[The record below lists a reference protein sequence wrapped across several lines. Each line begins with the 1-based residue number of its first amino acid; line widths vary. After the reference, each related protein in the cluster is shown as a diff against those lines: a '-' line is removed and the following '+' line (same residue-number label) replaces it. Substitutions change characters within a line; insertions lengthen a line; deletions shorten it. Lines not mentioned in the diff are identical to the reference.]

1 MVDNTQKPQTVDE
14 WLQLNPDVDDAFIT
28 QLRDASRKPG
38 FSLDNVDNDY
48 QAFLKQKE
56 TQALQIANGDLSQ
69 ASFDEIHSAWDVL
82 KSAEEGKSAQ
92 NLVDARRKMQ
102 DFAEQKVEEFS
113 KDVQDLKDNPDEQAM
128 FDMAVHMPEVSE
140 WLAIS
145 NDVQAKNTDDSK
157 KQRNQNLEKS
167 MNAFY
172 KNLDEEYGLNDLP
185 SAEQIKN
192 NAATLDDIEKSF
204 GPFAKDGQGKLAHP
218 EFEQMDAFFDKLE
231 IDNSAQDVDKVHKD
245 DYKAQIIETSMAMAK
260 TNLSIDKDFANLSK
274 EEQQKRLAQETLNNM
289 ESLVLT
295 ALVQQKAEDIAEA
308 KNTEEAIKQLNKE
321 SEEFVNR
328 YPHLKNI
335 VENGKNHSKLRQA
348 IEFSYL
354 NTVLKLHGY
363 FDSDL
368 TMDFVGKSFKA
379 SSRNQGVDDKSLDDP
394 HVFFEKSLQDKD
406 FKPVLSNRVAIANLA
421 VASSGLEALSKRIA
435 QKTGANVLW
444 KNAKALD
451 TKLKEAY
458 PKAYPVMKGMVTTLS
473 ISTGLGPV
481 GLVAY
486 SGVKTYQ
493 AVKKSIDNYR
503 QNRQEGQSYFK
514 YLAKNPRELVGIAQ
528 AAAGATLTTL
538 GVGGALFSAENMGL
552 AGHLMNGDMGIG
564 QSLASAGGN
573 LFDNMKNAVTHPVE
587 TAKNVGNAALE
598 ALKNPQKLA
607 RMGVA
612 VGAGLAKSAISIGEA
627 LKAKGDDRKKLFK
640 KARSEFVAGL
650 TGAGIGLG
658 LSSLMGGVS
667 HGDDAN
673 AADHTNTADQT
684 NTADSHSPEVK
695 VGTYH
700 DKPIGPEEYQGDV
713 DKAASTDHD
722 AFEKEAMN
730 KAADE
735 AEAQEKATQQQ
746 NDQHQPT
753 AKGGADNQPEQND
766 EINKQNDNRTI
777 ADEQSAPVLSHDAN
791 MPMYSQLR
799 ELSLDLEKA
808 YAETGNIGQALNKV
822 LHEAPEI
829 GMTEEQIKNASQI
842 MQDRLQFYGV
852 DNESSPQDIENA
864 IGRLK
869 LSMDRAATLEERDIL
884 QQNLDGQVPQ
894 PHSEMPS
901 HSQMRELS
909 LDLEKAYEETGNIGQ
924 ALNKVLHEAPEI
936 GMTEEQAMKASQIM
950 QDSLRSYGIVE
961 GEYSHQDVEK
971 AIERLQHETAREAAL
986 EEREI
991 LQQNQHQ
998 PNSQYQAKIDELRA
1012 CSAAQ
1017 HSELGSE
1024 HTSTDRAQQVQN
1036 LRGTGNGNE
1045 LPKIDPTKVTK
1056 SFTVDELA
1064 RAARALKDRGNG

>member
-1 MVDNTQKPQTVDE
+1 MVDNTRKPQTVDE

-92 NLVDARRKMQ
+92 NLVDAKYKMQ

-231 IDNSAQDVDKVHKD
+231 INNSAQDVDKVHKD

-295 ALVQQKAEDIAEA
+295 ALVQQKTEDVA
-308 KNTEEAIKQLNKE
+308 
-321 SEEFVNR
+321 
-328 YPHLKNI
+328 
-335 VENGKNHSKLRQA
+335 HSKDTKEALKK
-348 IEFSYL
+348 L
-354 NTVLKLHGY
+354 N
-363 FDSDL
+363 
-368 TMDFVGKSFKA
+368 DFQD
-379 SSRNQGVDDKSLDDP
+379 NP
-394 HVFFEKSLQDKD
+394 HKFFEKSVQDKN
-406 FKPVLSNRVAIANLA
+406 FKPVLSNRVAVANLA
-421 VASSGLEALSKRIA
+421 VASSGLEALSKRIT
-435 QKTGANVLW
+435 QKTGANVLR
-444 KNAKALD
+444 KKAKALD

-458 PKAYPVMKGMVTTLS
+458 PKAYPVMKGMVTTFA
-473 ISTGLGPV
+473 ISTGLGPT
-481 GLVAY
+481 GLVVY

-493 AVKKSIDNYR
+493 AVKKSVDNYR
-503 QNRQEGQSYFK
+503 KNRQEGQSYFK

-552 AGHLMNGDMGIG
+552 AGHLMNGDMGMG
-564 QSLASAGGN
+564 QSLASVGSN
-573 LFDNMKNAVTHPVE
+573 LVDNMKNAVTHPVD

-598 ALKNPQKLA
+598 ALKNPKRWA

-627 LKAKGDDRKKLFK
+627 LKAKGDDRKQLFK

-650 TGAGIGLG
+650 AGAGIGLG
-658 LSSLMGGVS
+658 LSSLMGAES
-667 HGDDAN
+667 HGDETN
-673 AADHTNTADQT
+673 AADG
-684 NTADSHSPEVK
+684 HSPEVK

-753 AKGGADNQPEQND
+753 AKGGADNQQAKSNAEVDQKPSAKVTETV
-766 EINKQNDNRTI
+766 EKQDVVQPQHTP
-777 ADEQSAPVLSHDAN
+777 DVQVHSG
-791 MPMYSQLR
+791 MPL
-799 ELSLDLEKA
+799 
-808 YAETGNIGQALNKV
+808 
-822 LHEAPEI
+822 
-829 GMTEEQIKNASQI
+829 
-842 MQDRLQFYGV
+842 
-852 DNESSPQDIENA
+852 
-864 IGRLK
+864 
-869 LSMDRAATLEERDIL
+869 
-884 QQNLDGQVPQ
+884 
-894 PHSEMPS
+894 

-909 LDLEKAYEETGNIGQ
+909 LDLEKAYEETGNIGV
-924 ALNKVLHEAPEI
+924 ALNKVLNAASEI
-936 GMTEEQAMKASQIM
+936 GMSDEQIVKASQIM
-950 QDSLRSYGIVE
+950 QESLRSYGVE

-998 PNSQYQAKIDELRA
+998 PNSQYQAKFDELRA
-1012 CSAAQ
+1012 RSAAQ

-1045 LPKIDPTKVTK
+1045 LPKIDQTKVTK

-1064 RAARALKDRGNG
+1064 RAAKALKNKENG

>member
-1 MVDNTQKPQTVDE
+1 MVDNTRKPQTVDE

-69 ASFDEIHSAWDVL
+69 ASFDEIHSAWRVL
-82 KSAEEGKSAQ
+82 ESVEEGKSAQ
-92 NLVDARRKMQ
+92 NLVDAKYKMQ
-102 DFAEQKVEEFS
+102 EFAEQKVEEFAQR
-113 KDVQDLKDNPDEQAM
+113 VQNLKDNPDEQAM

-204 GPFAKDGQGKLAHP
+204 GPFAKDGQGKLVHP

-245 DYKAQIIETSMAMAK
+245 DYKAQIMETSMAMAK

-295 ALVQQKAEDIAEA
+295 ALVQQKTEDVA
-308 KNTEEAIKQLNKE
+308 
-321 SEEFVNR
+321 
-328 YPHLKNI
+328 
-335 VENGKNHSKLRQA
+335 HSKDTKEALKK
-348 IEFSYL
+348 L
-354 NTVLKLHGY
+354 N
-363 FDSDL
+363 
-368 TMDFVGKSFKA
+368 DFQD
-379 SSRNQGVDDKSLDDP
+379 NP
-394 HVFFEKSLQDKD
+394 HKFFEKSVQDKN
-406 FKPVLSNRVAIANLA
+406 FKPVLSNRVAVANLA

-435 QKTGANVLW
+435 QKTGAKVLW
-444 KNAKALD
+444 KKAKALD

-458 PKAYPVMKGMVTTLS
+458 PKAYLVMKGMVTTFA
-473 ISTGLGPV
+473 ISAGLGPT
-481 GLVAY
+481 GLVVY

-493 AVKKSIDNYR
+493 AVKKSVDNYR
-503 QNRQEGQSYFK
+503 KNRQEGQSYFG

-552 AGHLMNGDMGIG
+552 AGHLMNGDMGMG
-564 QSLASAGGN
+564 QSLASVGSN
-573 LFDNMKNAVTHPVE
+573 LVDNMKNAVTHPVD

-627 LKAKGDDRKKLFK
+627 LKAKGDDRKQLFK

-650 TGAGIGLG
+650 AGAGIGLG
-658 LSSLMGGVS
+658 LSSLMGAES
-667 HGDDAN
+667 HGDEAN
-673 AADHTNTADQT
+673 AADG
-684 NTADSHSPEVK
+684 HSPEVK

-735 AEAQEKATQQQ
+735 AETETVEKQDVVQP
-746 NDQHQPT
+746 QHTPDVQVHS
-753 AKGGADNQPEQND
+753 G
-766 EINKQNDNRTI
+766 
-777 ADEQSAPVLSHDAN
+777 
-791 MPMYSQLR
+791 MPL
-799 ELSLDLEKA
+799 
-808 YAETGNIGQALNKV
+808 
-822 LHEAPEI
+822 
-829 GMTEEQIKNASQI
+829 
-842 MQDRLQFYGV
+842 
-852 DNESSPQDIENA
+852 
-864 IGRLK
+864 
-869 LSMDRAATLEERDIL
+869 
-884 QQNLDGQVPQ
+884 
-894 PHSEMPS
+894 

-909 LDLEKAYEETGNIGQ
+909 LDLEKAYEETGNIGV
-924 ALNKVLHEAPEI
+924 ALNKVLNAASEI
-936 GMTEEQAMKASQIM
+936 GMSDEQIVKASQIM
-950 QDSLRSYGIVE
+950 QESLRSYGVE

-998 PNSQYQAKIDELRA
+998 PNSQYQAKFDELRA
-1012 CSAAQ
+1012 RSAAQ

-1056 SFTVDELA
+1056 SLSSDFVEKWT
-1064 RAARALKDRGNG
+1064 RQHNSNQGNG

>member
-1 MVDNTQKPQTVDE
+1 
-14 WLQLNPDVDDAFIT
+14 
-28 QLRDASRKPG
+28 
-38 FSLDNVDNDY
+38 
-48 QAFLKQKE
+48 
-56 TQALQIANGDLSQ
+56 
-69 ASFDEIHSAWDVL
+69 
-82 KSAEEGKSAQ
+82 
-92 NLVDARRKMQ
+92 
-102 DFAEQKVEEFS
+102 
-113 KDVQDLKDNPDEQAM
+113 
-128 FDMAVHMPEVSE
+128 MPEVSE

-204 GPFAKDGQGKLAHP
+204 GPFAKDGQGKLVHP

-295 ALVQQKAEDIAEA
+295 ALVQQKTEDVA
-308 KNTEEAIKQLNKE
+308 
-321 SEEFVNR
+321 
-328 YPHLKNI
+328 
-335 VENGKNHSKLRQA
+335 HSKDTKEALKK
-348 IEFSYL
+348 L
-354 NTVLKLHGY
+354 N
-363 FDSDL
+363 
-368 TMDFVGKSFKA
+368 DFQD
-379 SSRNQGVDDKSLDDP
+379 NP
-394 HVFFEKSLQDKD
+394 HKFFEKSVQDKN
-406 FKPVLSNRVAIANLA
+406 FKPVISNRVAVANLA

-435 QKTGANVLW
+435 QKTGANVLR
-444 KNAKALD
+444 KKAKALD

-458 PKAYPVMKGMVTTLS
+458 PKAYPMMKGMVTTFA
-473 ISTGLGPV
+473 ISAGLGPT
-481 GLVAY
+481 GLVVY

-493 AVKKSIDNYR
+493 AVKKSVDNYR
-503 QNRQEGQSYFK
+503 KNRQEGQSYFK

-552 AGHLMNGDMGIG
+552 AGHLMNGDMGMG
-564 QSLASAGGN
+564 QSLASVGSN
-573 LFDNMKNAVTHPVE
+573 LVDNMKNAVTHPVD

-598 ALKNPQKLA
+598 ALKNPKRLA

-627 LKAKGDDRKKLFK
+627 LKAKGDDRKQLFK

-650 TGAGIGLG
+650 AGAGIGLG
-658 LSSLMGGVS
+658 LSSLMGAES
-667 HGDDAN
+667 HGDEAN
-673 AADHTNTADQT
+673 AADG
-684 NTADSHSPEVK
+684 HSPEVK
-695 VGTYH
+695 IGTYH

-753 AKGGADNQPEQND
+753 AKGGADNQQAKSNAEVDQKPSAKVTETV
-766 EINKQNDNRTI
+766 EKQDVVQPQHTP
-777 ADEQSAPVLSHDAN
+777 DVQVHSG
-791 MPMYSQLR
+791 MPL
-799 ELSLDLEKA
+799 
-808 YAETGNIGQALNKV
+808 
-822 LHEAPEI
+822 
-829 GMTEEQIKNASQI
+829 
-842 MQDRLQFYGV
+842 
-852 DNESSPQDIENA
+852 
-864 IGRLK
+864 
-869 LSMDRAATLEERDIL
+869 
-884 QQNLDGQVPQ
+884 
-894 PHSEMPS
+894 

-909 LDLEKAYEETGNIGQ
+909 LDLEKAYEETGNIGV
-924 ALNKVLHEAPEI
+924 ALNKVLNAASEI
-936 GMTEEQAMKASQIM
+936 GMSDEQIVKASQIM
-950 QDSLRSYGIVE
+950 QESLRSYGVE

-998 PNSQYQAKIDELRA
+998 PNSQYQAKFDELRA
-1012 CSAAQ
+1012 RSAAQ
-1017 HSELGSE
+1017 HSEQGSE

-1064 RAARALKDRGNG
+1064 RATKVLKDKGNG

>member
-1 MVDNTQKPQTVDE
+1 MVDNTRKPQTVDE

-56 TQALQIANGDLSQ
+56 TQALQFANGDLSQ

-92 NLVDARRKMQ
+92 NLVDAKYKMQ
-102 DFAEQKVEEFS
+102 EFAEQKVEEFS

-295 ALVQQKAEDIAEA
+295 ALVQQKTEDVA
-308 KNTEEAIKQLNKE
+308 
-321 SEEFVNR
+321 
-328 YPHLKNI
+328 
-335 VENGKNHSKLRQA
+335 HSKDTKEALKK
-348 IEFSYL
+348 L
-354 NTVLKLHGY
+354 N
-363 FDSDL
+363 
-368 TMDFVGKSFKA
+368 DFQD
-379 SSRNQGVDDKSLDDP
+379 NP
-394 HVFFEKSLQDKD
+394 HKFFEKSVQDKN
-406 FKPVLSNRVAIANLA
+406 FKPVISNRVAVANLA

-444 KNAKALD
+444 KKAKALD

-458 PKAYPVMKGMVTTLS
+458 PKAYPVMKGMVTTFA
-473 ISTGLGPV
+473 ISAGLGPT
-481 GLVAY
+481 GLVVY

-493 AVKKSIDNYR
+493 AVKKSVDNYR
-503 QNRQEGQSYFK
+503 KNRQEGQSYFK

-552 AGHLMNGDMGIG
+552 AGHLMNGDMGMG
-564 QSLASAGGN
+564 QSLASVGSN
-573 LFDNMKNAVTHPVE
+573 LVDNMKNAITHPVD

-627 LKAKGDDRKKLFK
+627 LKAKGDDRKQLFK

-650 TGAGIGLG
+650 AGAGIGLG
-658 LSSLMGGVS
+658 LSSLMGAES
-667 HGDDAN
+667 HGDETN
-673 AADHTNTADQT
+673 AADG
-684 NTADSHSPEVK
+684 HSPEVK

-753 AKGGADNQPEQND
+753 AKGGADNQQAKSNAEVDQKPSAKVTETV
-766 EINKQNDNRTI
+766 EKQDVVQPQHTP
-777 ADEQSAPVLSHDAN
+777 DVQVHSG
-791 MPMYSQLR
+791 MPL
-799 ELSLDLEKA
+799 
-808 YAETGNIGQALNKV
+808 
-822 LHEAPEI
+822 
-829 GMTEEQIKNASQI
+829 
-842 MQDRLQFYGV
+842 
-852 DNESSPQDIENA
+852 
-864 IGRLK
+864 
-869 LSMDRAATLEERDIL
+869 
-884 QQNLDGQVPQ
+884 
-894 PHSEMPS
+894 

-909 LDLEKAYEETGNIGQ
+909 LDLEKAYEETGNIGV
-924 ALNKVLHEAPEI
+924 ALNKVLNAASEI
-936 GMTEEQAMKASQIM
+936 GMSDEQIVKASQIM
-950 QDSLRSYGIVE
+950 QESLRSYGVE

-998 PNSQYQAKIDELRA
+998 PNSQYQAKFDELRA
-1012 CSAAQ
+1012 RSAAQ

-1045 LPKIDPTKVTK
+1045 LPKTGQTKVGK

-1064 RAARALKDRGNG
+1064 RATKVLKDKGNG

>member
-1 MVDNTQKPQTVDE
+1 MVDNTRKPQTVDE

-92 NLVDARRKMQ
+92 NLVDAKYKMQ
-102 DFAEQKVEEFS
+102 EFAEQKVEEFAQR
-113 KDVQDLKDNPDEQAM
+113 VQNLKDSSDEQAVI
-128 FDMAVHMPEVSE
+128 DMAVHMPEVSE

-204 GPFAKDGQGKLAHP
+204 GPFAKDGQGKLVHP

-295 ALVQQKAEDIAEA
+295 ALVQQKTEDVA
-308 KNTEEAIKQLNKE
+308 
-321 SEEFVNR
+321 
-328 YPHLKNI
+328 
-335 VENGKNHSKLRQA
+335 HSKDTKEALKK
-348 IEFSYL
+348 L
-354 NTVLKLHGY
+354 N
-363 FDSDL
+363 
-368 TMDFVGKSFKA
+368 DFQD
-379 SSRNQGVDDKSLDDP
+379 NP
-394 HVFFEKSLQDKD
+394 HKFFEKSVQDKN
-406 FKPVLSNRVAIANLA
+406 FKPVISNRVAVANLA

-444 KNAKALD
+444 KKAKALD

-458 PKAYPVMKGMVTTLS
+458 PKAYPVMKGMVTTFA
-473 ISTGLGPV
+473 ISAGLGPT
-481 GLVAY
+481 GLVVY

-493 AVKKSIDNYR
+493 AVKKSVDNYR
-503 QNRQEGQSYFK
+503 KNRQEGQSYFK

-552 AGHLMNGDMGIG
+552 AGHLMNGDMGMG
-564 QSLASAGGN
+564 QSLASVGSN
-573 LFDNMKNAVTHPVE
+573 LVDNMKNAVTHPVD

-598 ALKNPQKLA
+598 ALKNPKRLA

-612 VGAGLAKSAISIGEA
+612 FGAGLAKSAISIGEA
-627 LKAKGDDRKKLFK
+627 LKAKGDDRKQLFK

-650 TGAGIGLG
+650 AGAGIGLG
-658 LSSLMGGVS
+658 LSSLMGAES
-667 HGDDAN
+667 HGDETN
-673 AADHTNTADQT
+673 AADG
-684 NTADSHSPEVK
+684 HSPEVK
-695 VGTYH
+695 VGIYH

-722 AFEKEAMN
+722 AFQKEAMN

-746 NDQHQPT
+746 NGQHQPT
-753 AKGGADNQPEQND
+753 AKGGADNQQAKSNAEVDQKPSAKVTETV
-766 EINKQNDNRTI
+766 EKQDVVQPQHTP
-777 ADEQSAPVLSHDAN
+777 DVQVHSG
-791 MPMYSQLR
+791 MPL
-799 ELSLDLEKA
+799 
-808 YAETGNIGQALNKV
+808 
-822 LHEAPEI
+822 
-829 GMTEEQIKNASQI
+829 
-842 MQDRLQFYGV
+842 
-852 DNESSPQDIENA
+852 
-864 IGRLK
+864 
-869 LSMDRAATLEERDIL
+869 
-884 QQNLDGQVPQ
+884 
-894 PHSEMPS
+894 

-909 LDLEKAYEETGNIGQ
+909 LDLEKAYEETGNIGV
-924 ALNKVLHEAPEI
+924 ALNKVLNAASEI
-936 GMTEEQAMKASQIM
+936 GMSDEQIVKASQIM
-950 QDSLRSYGIVE
+950 QESLRSYGVE

-998 PNSQYQAKIDELRA
+998 PNSQYQAKIDEIKARFKE
-1012 CSAAQ
+1012 Q
-1017 HSELGSE
+1017 NSEQGSE
-1024 HTSTDRAQQVQN
+1024 HTPLQDRAQQVQN

-1064 RAARALKDRGNG
+1064 RATKVLKDKENG

>member
-1 MVDNTQKPQTVDE
+1 MVDNTRKPQTVDE

-102 DFAEQKVEEFS
+102 DFAEQKVEEFAQR
-113 KDVQDLKDNPDEQAM
+113 VQNLKDSSDEQAVI
-128 FDMAVHMPEVSE
+128 DMAVHMPEVSE

-204 GPFAKDGQGKLAHP
+204 GPFAKDGQGKLVHP
-218 EFEQMDAFFDKLE
+218 EFEPMDAFFDKLE

-295 ALVQQKAEDIAEA
+295 ALVQQKTEDVA
-308 KNTEEAIKQLNKE
+308 
-321 SEEFVNR
+321 
-328 YPHLKNI
+328 
-335 VENGKNHSKLRQA
+335 HSKDTKEALKK
-348 IEFSYL
+348 L
-354 NTVLKLHGY
+354 N
-363 FDSDL
+363 
-368 TMDFVGKSFKA
+368 DFQD
-379 SSRNQGVDDKSLDDP
+379 NP
-394 HVFFEKSLQDKD
+394 HKFFEKSVQDKN
-406 FKPVLSNRVAIANLA
+406 FKPVISNRVAVANLA
-421 VASSGLEALSKRIA
+421 VASSGLEALSKRIT
-435 QKTGANVLW
+435 QKTGANVLR
-444 KNAKALD
+444 KKAKALD

-458 PKAYPVMKGMVTTLS
+458 PKAYPMMKGMVTTFA
-473 ISTGLGPV
+473 ISAGLGPT
-481 GLVAY
+481 GLVVY

-493 AVKKSIDNYR
+493 AVKKSVDNYR
-503 QNRQEGQSYFK
+503 KNRQEGQSYFK

-552 AGHLMNGDMGIG
+552 AGHLMNGDMGMG
-564 QSLASAGGN
+564 QSLASVGSN
-573 LFDNMKNAVTHPVE
+573 LVDNMKNAVTHPVD

-598 ALKNPQKLA
+598 ALKNPKRLA

-627 LKAKGDDRKKLFK
+627 LKAKGDDRKQLFK

-650 TGAGIGLG
+650 AGAEIGLG
-658 LSSLMGGVS
+658 LSSLMGAES
-667 HGDDAN
+667 HGDETN
-673 AADHTNTADQT
+673 AADG
-684 NTADSHSPEVK
+684 HSPEVK

-753 AKGGADNQPEQND
+753 AKGGADKQQAKSNAEVDQKPSAKVTETVEKQDVVQPQHTPD
-766 EINKQNDNRTI
+766 VQVH
-777 ADEQSAPVLSHDAN
+777 SG
-791 MPMYSQLR
+791 MPL
-799 ELSLDLEKA
+799 
-808 YAETGNIGQALNKV
+808 
-822 LHEAPEI
+822 
-829 GMTEEQIKNASQI
+829 
-842 MQDRLQFYGV
+842 
-852 DNESSPQDIENA
+852 
-864 IGRLK
+864 
-869 LSMDRAATLEERDIL
+869 
-884 QQNLDGQVPQ
+884 
-894 PHSEMPS
+894 

-909 LDLEKAYEETGNIGQ
+909 LDLEKAYEETGNIGV
-924 ALNKVLHEAPEI
+924 ALNKVLNAASEI
-936 GMTEEQAMKASQIM
+936 GMSDEQIVKASQIM
-950 QDSLRSYGIVE
+950 QESLRSYGVE

-998 PNSQYQAKIDELRA
+998 PNSQNQAKFDELRA
-1012 CSAAQ
+1012 RSAAQ

-1036 LRGTGNGNE
+1036 LRGTENGNE

-1056 SFTVDELA
+1056 SLSSDFVEKWT
-1064 RAARALKDRGNG
+1064 RQHNSNQGNG

>member
-1 MVDNTQKPQTVDE
+1 MVDNTRKPQTVDE

-204 GPFAKDGQGKLAHP
+204 GPFAKDEQGKLVHP

-295 ALVQQKAEDIAEA
+295 ALVQQKTEDVA
-308 KNTEEAIKQLNKE
+308 
-321 SEEFVNR
+321 
-328 YPHLKNI
+328 
-335 VENGKNHSKLRQA
+335 HSKDTKEALKK
-348 IEFSYL
+348 L
-354 NTVLKLHGY
+354 N
-363 FDSDL
+363 
-368 TMDFVGKSFKA
+368 DFQD
-379 SSRNQGVDDKSLDDP
+379 NP
-394 HVFFEKSLQDKD
+394 HKFFEKSVQDKN
-406 FKPVLSNRVAIANLA
+406 FKPVISNRVAVANLA

-444 KNAKALD
+444 KKAKAMD

-458 PKAYPVMKGMVTTLS
+458 PKAYPMMKGMVTTFA
-473 ISTGLGPV
+473 ISTGLGPT
-481 GLVAY
+481 GLVVY

-493 AVKKSIDNYR
+493 AVKKSVDNYR
-503 QNRQEGQSYFK
+503 KNRQEGQSYFK

-552 AGHLMNGDMGIG
+552 AGHLMNGDMGMG
-564 QSLASAGGN
+564 QSLASVGSN
-573 LFDNMKNAVTHPVE
+573 LVDNMKNAVTHPVD

-598 ALKNPQKLA
+598 ALKNPKRLA

-612 VGAGLAKSAISIGEA
+612 FGAGLAKSAISIGEA
-627 LKAKGDDRKKLFK
+627 LKAKGDDRKQLFK

-650 TGAGIGLG
+650 AGAGIGLG
-658 LSSLMGGVS
+658 LSSLMGAES
-667 HGDDAN
+667 HGDETN
-673 AADHTNTADQT
+673 AADG
-684 NTADSHSPEVK
+684 HSPEVK

-722 AFEKEAMN
+722 AFQKEAMN

-753 AKGGADNQPEQND
+753 AKGGADNQQAKSNAEVDQKPSAKVTETV
-766 EINKQNDNRTI
+766 EKQDVVQPQHTP
-777 ADEQSAPVLSHDAN
+777 DVQVHSG
-791 MPMYSQLR
+791 MPL
-799 ELSLDLEKA
+799 
-808 YAETGNIGQALNKV
+808 
-822 LHEAPEI
+822 
-829 GMTEEQIKNASQI
+829 
-842 MQDRLQFYGV
+842 
-852 DNESSPQDIENA
+852 
-864 IGRLK
+864 
-869 LSMDRAATLEERDIL
+869 
-884 QQNLDGQVPQ
+884 
-894 PHSEMPS
+894 

-909 LDLEKAYEETGNIGQ
+909 LDLEKAYEETGNIGV
-924 ALNKVLHEAPEI
+924 ALNKVLNAASEI
-936 GMTEEQAMKASQIM
+936 GMSDEQIVKASQIM
-950 QDSLRSYGIVE
+950 QESLRSYGVE

-998 PNSQYQAKIDELRA
+998 PNSQYQAKFDELRA
-1012 CSAAQ
+1012 RSAAQ
-1017 HSELGSE
+1017 HSEQGSE

-1056 SFTVDELA
+1056 SLSSDFVEKWT
-1064 RAARALKDRGNG
+1064 RQHNSNQGNG

>member
-1 MVDNTQKPQTVDE
+1 MVDNTRKPQTVDE

-295 ALVQQKAEDIAEA
+295 ALVQQKTEDVA
-308 KNTEEAIKQLNKE
+308 
-321 SEEFVNR
+321 
-328 YPHLKNI
+328 
-335 VENGKNHSKLRQA
+335 HSKDTKEALKK
-348 IEFSYL
+348 L
-354 NTVLKLHGY
+354 N
-363 FDSDL
+363 
-368 TMDFVGKSFKA
+368 DFQD
-379 SSRNQGVDDKSLDDP
+379 NP
-394 HVFFEKSLQDKD
+394 HKFFEKSVQDKN
-406 FKPVLSNRVAIANLA
+406 FKPVISNRVAVANLA
-421 VASSGLEALSKRIA
+421 VASSGLEALSKRIT

-444 KNAKALD
+444 KKAKALD

-458 PKAYPVMKGMVTTLS
+458 PKAYPVMKGMVTTFA
-473 ISTGLGPV
+473 ISAGLGPT
-481 GLVAY
+481 GLVVY

-493 AVKKSIDNYR
+493 AVKKSVDNYR
-503 QNRQEGQSYFK
+503 KNRQEGQSYFK

-552 AGHLMNGDMGIG
+552 AGHLMNGDMGMG
-564 QSLASAGGN
+564 QSLASVGSN
-573 LFDNMKNAVTHPVE
+573 LVDNMKNAVTHPVD

-598 ALKNPQKLA
+598 ALKNPKRWA

-627 LKAKGDDRKKLFK
+627 LKAKGDDRKQLFK

-650 TGAGIGLG
+650 AGAGIGLG
-658 LSSLMGGVS
+658 LSSLMGAES
-667 HGDDAN
+667 HGDETN
-673 AADHTNTADQT
+673 AADG
-684 NTADSHSPEVK
+684 HSPEVK

-753 AKGGADNQPEQND
+753 AKGGADNQQAKSNAEVDQKPSAKVTETV
-766 EINKQNDNRTI
+766 EKQDVVQPQHTP
-777 ADEQSAPVLSHDAN
+777 DVQVHSG
-791 MPMYSQLR
+791 MPL
-799 ELSLDLEKA
+799 
-808 YAETGNIGQALNKV
+808 
-822 LHEAPEI
+822 
-829 GMTEEQIKNASQI
+829 
-842 MQDRLQFYGV
+842 
-852 DNESSPQDIENA
+852 
-864 IGRLK
+864 
-869 LSMDRAATLEERDIL
+869 
-884 QQNLDGQVPQ
+884 
-894 PHSEMPS
+894 

-909 LDLEKAYEETGNIGQ
+909 LDLEKAYEETGNIGV
-924 ALNKVLHEAPEI
+924 ALNKVLNAASEI
-936 GMTEEQAMKASQIM
+936 GMSDEQIVKASQIM
-950 QDSLRSYGIVE
+950 QESLRSYGVE

-998 PNSQYQAKIDELRA
+998 PNSQYQAKFDELRA
-1012 CSAAQ
+1012 RSAAQ

-1045 LPKIDPTKVTK
+1045 LPKTGQTKVGK

-1064 RAARALKDRGNG
+1064 RATKVLKDKGNG

>member
-1 MVDNTQKPQTVDE
+1 MVDNTRKPQTVDE

-204 GPFAKDGQGKLAHP
+204 GPFAKDGQGKLVHP

-295 ALVQQKAEDIAEA
+295 ALVQQKTEDVA
-308 KNTEEAIKQLNKE
+308 
-321 SEEFVNR
+321 
-328 YPHLKNI
+328 
-335 VENGKNHSKLRQA
+335 HSKDTKEALKK
-348 IEFSYL
+348 L
-354 NTVLKLHGY
+354 N
-363 FDSDL
+363 
-368 TMDFVGKSFKA
+368 DFQD
-379 SSRNQGVDDKSLDDP
+379 NP
-394 HVFFEKSLQDKD
+394 HKFFEKSVQDKN
-406 FKPVLSNRVAIANLA
+406 FKPVISNRVAVANLA
-421 VASSGLEALSKRIA
+421 VASSGLEALSKRIT

-444 KNAKALD
+444 KKAKALD

-458 PKAYPVMKGMVTTLS
+458 PKAYPVMKGMVTTFA
-473 ISTGLGPV
+473 ISAGLGPT
-481 GLVAY
+481 GLVVY

-493 AVKKSIDNYR
+493 AVKKSVDNYR
-503 QNRQEGQSYFK
+503 KNRQEGQSYFK

-552 AGHLMNGDMGIG
+552 AGHLMNGDMGMG
-564 QSLASAGGN
+564 QSLASVGSN
-573 LFDNMKNAVTHPVE
+573 LVDNMKNAVTHPVD

-598 ALKNPQKLA
+598 ALKNPKRLA

-627 LKAKGDDRKKLFK
+627 LKAKGDDRKQLFK

-650 TGAGIGLG
+650 AGAGIGLG
-658 LSSLMGGVS
+658 LSSLMGAES
-667 HGDDAN
+667 HGDETN
-673 AADHTNTADQT
+673 AADG
-684 NTADSHSPEVK
+684 HSPEVK

-753 AKGGADNQPEQND
+753 AKGGADNQQAKSNAEVDQKPSAKVTETV
-766 EINKQNDNRTI
+766 EKQDVVQPQYTP
-777 ADEQSAPVLSHDAN
+777 DVQVHSG
-791 MPMYSQLR
+791 MPL
-799 ELSLDLEKA
+799 
-808 YAETGNIGQALNKV
+808 
-822 LHEAPEI
+822 
-829 GMTEEQIKNASQI
+829 
-842 MQDRLQFYGV
+842 
-852 DNESSPQDIENA
+852 
-864 IGRLK
+864 
-869 LSMDRAATLEERDIL
+869 
-884 QQNLDGQVPQ
+884 
-894 PHSEMPS
+894 

-909 LDLEKAYEETGNIGQ
+909 LDLEKAYEETGNICV
-924 ALNKVLHEAPEI
+924 ALNKVLNAASEI
-936 GMTEEQAMKASQIM
+936 GMSDEQIVKASQIM
-950 QDSLRSYGIVE
+950 QESLRSYGVE

-1012 CSAAQ
+1012 RSAAQ
-1017 HSELGSE
+1017 HSEQGSE

-1036 LRGTGNGNE
+1036 LRGTENGNE

-1056 SFTVDELA
+1056 SLSSDFVEKWT
-1064 RAARALKDRGNG
+1064 RQHNSNQGNG

>member
-1 MVDNTQKPQTVDE
+1 MVDNTRKPQTVDE

-92 NLVDARRKMQ
+92 NLVDAKYKMQ
-102 DFAEQKVEEFS
+102 EFAEQKVEEFAQR
-113 KDVQDLKDNPDEQAM
+113 VQNLKDSSDEQAM

-231 IDNSAQDVDKVHKD
+231 IDNSAQDVDKVHKN

-295 ALVQQKAEDIAEA
+295 ALVQQKTEDVA
-308 KNTEEAIKQLNKE
+308 
-321 SEEFVNR
+321 
-328 YPHLKNI
+328 
-335 VENGKNHSKLRQA
+335 HSKDTKEALKK
-348 IEFSYL
+348 L
-354 NTVLKLHGY
+354 N
-363 FDSDL
+363 
-368 TMDFVGKSFKA
+368 DFQD
-379 SSRNQGVDDKSLDDP
+379 NP
-394 HVFFEKSLQDKD
+394 HKFFEKSVQDKN
-406 FKPVLSNRVAIANLA
+406 FKPVISNRVAVANLA
-421 VASSGLEALSKRIA
+421 VASSGVEALSKRIA

-444 KNAKALD
+444 KKTKALD

-458 PKAYPVMKGMVTTLS
+458 PKAYPVMKGMVTTFA
-473 ISTGLGPV
+473 ISAGLGPT
-481 GLVAY
+481 GLVVY

-493 AVKKSIDNYR
+493 AVKKSVDNYR
-503 QNRQEGQSYFK
+503 KNRQEGQSYFK

-564 QSLASAGGN
+564 QSLASAGSN
-573 LFDNMKNAVTHPVE
+573 LLDNMKNAFTHPVD

-598 ALKNPQKLA
+598 ALKNPKRLA

-612 VGAGLAKSAISIGEA
+612 FGAGLAKSAISIGEA
-627 LKAKGDDRKKLFK
+627 LKAKGDDRKQLFK

-650 TGAGIGLG
+650 AGAGIGLG
-658 LSSLMGGVS
+658 LSSLMGAES
-667 HGDDAN
+667 HGDETN
-673 AADHTNTADQT
+673 AADG
-684 NTADSHSPEVK
+684 HSPEVK

-753 AKGGADNQPEQND
+753 AKGGADNQQAKSNAEVDQKPSAKVTETV
-766 EINKQNDNRTI
+766 EKQDVVQPQHTP
-777 ADEQSAPVLSHDAN
+777 DVQVHSG
-791 MPMYSQLR
+791 MPL
-799 ELSLDLEKA
+799 
-808 YAETGNIGQALNKV
+808 
-822 LHEAPEI
+822 
-829 GMTEEQIKNASQI
+829 
-842 MQDRLQFYGV
+842 
-852 DNESSPQDIENA
+852 
-864 IGRLK
+864 
-869 LSMDRAATLEERDIL
+869 
-884 QQNLDGQVPQ
+884 
-894 PHSEMPS
+894 

-909 LDLEKAYEETGNIGQ
+909 LDLEKAYEETGNIGV
-924 ALNKVLHEAPEI
+924 ALNKVLNAASEI
-936 GMTEEQAMKASQIM
+936 GMSDEQIVKASQIM
-950 QDSLRSYGIVE
+950 QESLRSYGVE

-998 PNSQYQAKIDELRA
+998 PNSQYQAKFDELRA
-1012 CSAAQ
+1012 RSAAQ

-1056 SFTVDELA
+1056 SLSSDFVEKWT
-1064 RAARALKDRGNG
+1064 RQHNSNQGNG

>member
-1 MVDNTQKPQTVDE
+1 MVDNTRKPQTVDE

-69 ASFDEIHSAWDVL
+69 ASFDEIHSAWRVL
-82 KSAEEGKSAQ
+82 ESVEEGKSAQ
-92 NLVDARRKMQ
+92 NLVDAKYKMQ
-102 DFAEQKVEEFS
+102 EFAEQKVEEFS
-113 KDVQDLKDNPDEQAM
+113 KDAGKWRDVSNQQG
-128 FDMAVHMPEVSE
+128 MADTLAAAPEMSE
-140 WLAIS
+140 WLKVS
-145 NDVQAKNTDDSK
+145 DYVQAKNTDDSK
-157 KQRNQNLEKS
+157 KKRNQQLRRE
-167 MNAFY
+167 
-172 KNLDEEYGLNDLP
+172 LDELFSAFDSVYNLNDLP

-192 NAATLDDIEKSF
+192 NAVTLDDIEKSF
-204 GPFAKDGQGKLAHP
+204 GPFAKDGQGKLVHP

-295 ALVQQKAEDIAEA
+295 ALVQQKTEDVA
-308 KNTEEAIKQLNKE
+308 
-321 SEEFVNR
+321 
-328 YPHLKNI
+328 
-335 VENGKNHSKLRQA
+335 HSKDTKEALKK
-348 IEFSYL
+348 L
-354 NTVLKLHGY
+354 N
-363 FDSDL
+363 
-368 TMDFVGKSFKA
+368 DFQD
-379 SSRNQGVDDKSLDDP
+379 NP
-394 HVFFEKSLQDKD
+394 HKFFEKSVQDKN
-406 FKPVLSNRVAIANLA
+406 FKPVISNRVAVANLA

-444 KNAKALD
+444 KKAKALD

-458 PKAYPVMKGMVTTLS
+458 PKAYPMMKGMVTTFA
-473 ISTGLGPV
+473 ISAGLGPT
-481 GLVAY
+481 GLVVY

-493 AVKKSIDNYR
+493 AVKKSVDNYR
-503 QNRQEGQSYFK
+503 KNRQEGQSYFK

-552 AGHLMNGDMGIG
+552 AGHLMNGDMGMG
-564 QSLASAGGN
+564 QSLASVGSN
-573 LFDNMKNAVTHPVE
+573 LVDNMKNAVTHPVD

-598 ALKNPQKLA
+598 ALKNPKRLA

-612 VGAGLAKSAISIGEA
+612 FGAGLAKSAISIGEA
-627 LKAKGDDRKKLFK
+627 LKAKGDDRKQLFK

-658 LSSLMGGVS
+658 LSSLMGAES
-667 HGDDAN
+667 HGDGAN
-673 AADHTNTADQT
+673 AADG
-684 NTADSHSPEVK
+684 HSPEVK

-722 AFEKEAMN
+722 AFQKEAMN

-753 AKGGADNQPEQND
+753 AKGGADNQQAKSNAEVDQKPSAKVTETV
-766 EINKQNDNRTI
+766 EKQDVVQPQHTP
-777 ADEQSAPVLSHDAN
+777 DVQVHSG
-791 MPMYSQLR
+791 MPL
-799 ELSLDLEKA
+799 
-808 YAETGNIGQALNKV
+808 
-822 LHEAPEI
+822 
-829 GMTEEQIKNASQI
+829 
-842 MQDRLQFYGV
+842 
-852 DNESSPQDIENA
+852 
-864 IGRLK
+864 
-869 LSMDRAATLEERDIL
+869 
-884 QQNLDGQVPQ
+884 
-894 PHSEMPS
+894 

-909 LDLEKAYEETGNIGQ
+909 LDLEKAYEETGNIGV
-924 ALNKVLHEAPEI
+924 ALNKVLNAASEI
-936 GMTEEQAMKASQIM
+936 GMSDEQIVKASQIM
-950 QDSLRSYGIVE
+950 QESLRSYGVE

-1012 CSAAQ
+1012 RSAAQ

-1064 RAARALKDRGNG
+1064 RAAKALKDKENG

>member
-1 MVDNTQKPQTVDE
+1 MVDNTRKPQTVDE

-69 ASFDEIHSAWDVL
+69 ASFDEIHSAWRVL
-82 KSAEEGKSAQ
+82 ESVEEGKSAQ

-204 GPFAKDGQGKLAHP
+204 EPFAKDGQGKLAHP

-295 ALVQQKAEDIAEA
+295 ALVQQKTEDVA
-308 KNTEEAIKQLNKE
+308 
-321 SEEFVNR
+321 
-328 YPHLKNI
+328 
-335 VENGKNHSKLRQA
+335 HSKDTKEALKK
-348 IEFSYL
+348 L
-354 NTVLKLHGY
+354 N
-363 FDSDL
+363 
-368 TMDFVGKSFKA
+368 DFQD
-379 SSRNQGVDDKSLDDP
+379 NP
-394 HVFFEKSLQDKD
+394 HKFFEKSVQDKN
-406 FKPVLSNRVAIANLA
+406 FKPVISNRVAVANLA

-444 KNAKALD
+444 KKAKALD

-458 PKAYPVMKGMVTTLS
+458 PKAYPVMKGMVTTFA
-473 ISTGLGPV
+473 ISTGLGPT
-481 GLVAY
+481 GLVVY

-493 AVKKSIDNYR
+493 AVKKSVDNYR
-503 QNRQEGQSYFK
+503 KNRQEGQSYFK

-528 AAAGATLTTL
+528 ATAGATLTTL

-552 AGHLMNGDMGIG
+552 AGHLMNGDMGMG
-564 QSLASAGGN
+564 QSLASVGSN
-573 LFDNMKNAVTHPVE
+573 LVDNMKNAVTHPVD

-598 ALKNPQKLA
+598 ALKNPKRWA

-627 LKAKGDDRKKLFK
+627 LKAKGDDRKQLFK

-650 TGAGIGLG
+650 AGAGIGLG
-658 LSSLMGGVS
+658 LSSLMGAES
-667 HGDDAN
+667 HGDETN
-673 AADHTNTADQT
+673 AADG
-684 NTADSHSPEVK
+684 HSPEVK

-722 AFEKEAMN
+722 AFQKEAMN

-753 AKGGADNQPEQND
+753 AKGGADNQQAKSNAEVDQKPSAKVTETV
-766 EINKQNDNRTI
+766 EKQDVVQPQHTP
-777 ADEQSAPVLSHDAN
+777 DVQVHSG
-791 MPMYSQLR
+791 MPL
-799 ELSLDLEKA
+799 
-808 YAETGNIGQALNKV
+808 
-822 LHEAPEI
+822 
-829 GMTEEQIKNASQI
+829 
-842 MQDRLQFYGV
+842 
-852 DNESSPQDIENA
+852 
-864 IGRLK
+864 
-869 LSMDRAATLEERDIL
+869 
-884 QQNLDGQVPQ
+884 
-894 PHSEMPS
+894 

-909 LDLEKAYEETGNIGQ
+909 LDLEKAYEETGNIGV
-924 ALNKVLHEAPEI
+924 ALNKVLNAASEI
-936 GMTEEQAMKASQIM
+936 GMSDEQIVKASQIM
-950 QDSLRSYGIVE
+950 QESLRSYGVE

-1012 CSAAQ
+1012 RSAAQ

-1056 SFTVDELA
+1056 SLSSDFVEKWT
-1064 RAARALKDRGNG
+1064 KQNQGNG

>member
-1 MVDNTQKPQTVDE
+1 MVDNTRKPQTVDE

-92 NLVDARRKMQ
+92 NLVDAKYKMQ
-102 DFAEQKVEEFS
+102 EFAEQKVEEFS

-204 GPFAKDGQGKLAHP
+204 GPFAKDGQGKLVHP

-295 ALVQQKAEDIAEA
+295 ALVQQKTEDVA
-308 KNTEEAIKQLNKE
+308 
-321 SEEFVNR
+321 
-328 YPHLKNI
+328 
-335 VENGKNHSKLRQA
+335 HSKDTKEALKK
-348 IEFSYL
+348 L
-354 NTVLKLHGY
+354 N
-363 FDSDL
+363 
-368 TMDFVGKSFKA
+368 DFQD
-379 SSRNQGVDDKSLDDP
+379 NP
-394 HVFFEKSLQDKD
+394 HKFFEKSVQDKN
-406 FKPVLSNRVAIANLA
+406 FKPVISNRVAVANLA

-444 KNAKALD
+444 KKAKALD

-458 PKAYPVMKGMVTTLS
+458 PKAYPVMKGMVTTFA
-473 ISTGLGPV
+473 ISAGLGPT
-481 GLVAY
+481 GLVVY

-493 AVKKSIDNYR
+493 AVKKSVDNYR
-503 QNRQEGQSYFK
+503 KNRQEGQSYFK

-552 AGHLMNGDMGIG
+552 AGHLMNGDMGMG
-564 QSLASAGGN
+564 QSLASVGSN
-573 LFDNMKNAVTHPVE
+573 LVDNMKNAVTHPVD

-598 ALKNPQKLA
+598 ALKNPKRLA

-627 LKAKGDDRKKLFK
+627 LKAKGDDRKQLFK

-650 TGAGIGLG
+650 AGAGIGLG
-658 LSSLMGGVS
+658 LSSLMGAES
-667 HGDDAN
+667 HGDETN
-673 AADHTNTADQT
+673 AADG
-684 NTADSHSPEVK
+684 HSPEVK

-753 AKGGADNQPEQND
+753 AKGGADNQQAKSNAEVDQKPSAKVTETV
-766 EINKQNDNRTI
+766 EKQDVVQPQHTP
-777 ADEQSAPVLSHDAN
+777 DVQVHSG
-791 MPMYSQLR
+791 MPL
-799 ELSLDLEKA
+799 
-808 YAETGNIGQALNKV
+808 
-822 LHEAPEI
+822 
-829 GMTEEQIKNASQI
+829 
-842 MQDRLQFYGV
+842 
-852 DNESSPQDIENA
+852 
-864 IGRLK
+864 
-869 LSMDRAATLEERDIL
+869 
-884 QQNLDGQVPQ
+884 
-894 PHSEMPS
+894 

-909 LDLEKAYEETGNIGQ
+909 LDLEKAYEETGNIGV
-924 ALNKVLHEAPEI
+924 ALNKVLNAASEI
-936 GMTEEQAMKASQIM
+936 GMSDEQIVKASQIM
-950 QDSLRSYGIVE
+950 QESLRSYGVE

-998 PNSQYQAKIDELRA
+998 PNSQYQAKFDELRA
-1012 CSAAQ
+1012 RSAAQ

-1064 RAARALKDRGNG
+1064 RATKVLKNKENG

>member
-92 NLVDARRKMQ
+92 NLVDAKYKMQ
-102 DFAEQKVEEFS
+102 EFAEQKVEEFS

-204 GPFAKDGQGKLAHP
+204 APFAKDGQGKLLHP
-218 EFEQMDAFFDKLE
+218 EFEPMDAFFDKLE

-394 HVFFEKSLQDKD
+394 HVFFEKSVQDKN
-406 FKPVLSNRVAIANLA
+406 FKPVISNRVAVANLA

-435 QKTGANVLW
+435 QKTGANVLL
-444 KNAKALD
+444 KKAKALD

-552 AGHLMNGDMGIG
+552 AGHLMNGDMGMG
-564 QSLASAGGN
+564 QSLASVGSN
-573 LFDNMKNAVTHPVE
+573 LVDNMKNAVTHPVD

-598 ALKNPQKLA
+598 ALKNPKRLA

-627 LKAKGDDRKKLFK
+627 LKAKGDDRKQLFK

-650 TGAGIGLG
+650 AGAGIGLG
-658 LSSLMGGVS
+658 LSSLMGAES
-667 HGDDAN
+667 HGDETN
-673 AADHTNTADQT
+673 AADG
-684 NTADSHSPEVK
+684 HSPEVK

-753 AKGGADNQPEQND
+753 AKGGADNQQAKSNAEVDQKPSAKVTETV
-766 EINKQNDNRTI
+766 EKQDVVQPQHTP
-777 ADEQSAPVLSHDAN
+777 DVQVHSG
-791 MPMYSQLR
+791 MPL
-799 ELSLDLEKA
+799 
-808 YAETGNIGQALNKV
+808 
-822 LHEAPEI
+822 
-829 GMTEEQIKNASQI
+829 
-842 MQDRLQFYGV
+842 
-852 DNESSPQDIENA
+852 
-864 IGRLK
+864 
-869 LSMDRAATLEERDIL
+869 
-884 QQNLDGQVPQ
+884 
-894 PHSEMPS
+894 

-909 LDLEKAYEETGNIGQ
+909 LDLEKAYEETGNIGV
-924 ALNKVLHEAPEI
+924 ALNKVLNAASEI
-936 GMTEEQAMKASQIM
+936 GMSDEQIVKASQIM
-950 QDSLRSYGIVE
+950 QESLRSYGVE

-998 PNSQYQAKIDELRA
+998 PNSQYQAKFDELRA
-1012 CSAAQ
+1012 RSAAQ

-1056 SFTVDELA
+1056 SLSSDFVEKWT
-1064 RAARALKDRGNG
+1064 RQHNSNQGNG